1 MNDAAKLQTKM
12 KIANKH
18 FEKLGV
24 SPIKIPY
31 LYICSVMC
39 EGFALPPVDRFV
51 YSLLL
56 FIVRESVISR
66 AFLKKSYTKRR
77 ESKKLVVLFL

>member
-1 MNDAAKLQTKM
+1 
-12 KIANKH
+12 
-18 FEKLGV
+18 
-24 SPIKIPY
+24 
-31 LYICSVMC
+31 MC
-39 EGFALPPVDRFV
+39 EGFALSPVDRFV

-66 AFLKKSYTKRR
+66 AFLKKSCTKRR